1 MSFNPHPNMQ
11 AQEVIFTRKSKNISH
26 PLLLFN
32 STKVSQSTT
41 QKHLGRILV
50 NRLTCDA
57 YLTVIG
63 AKVNKIIALLRKH
76 QHILP
81 RNGLITICKAFM
93 CHYLNYEDILYNVQ
107 CIIRSKNIQ
116 YNACLVITG
125 AIRGSPKESNYQEL
139 GFGIIPTST
148 MVSKTILLL

>member
-1 MSFNPHPNMQ
+1 MESELIPDLNKQ
-11 AQEVIFTRKSKNISH
+11 AYEVIFIRKSKNISRA
-26 PLLLFN
+26 LLILN
-32 STKVSQSTT
+32 NTKVSQSTT

-81 RNGLITICKAFM
+81 RNGLTTICKPFM

-107 CIIRSKNIQ
+107 CIIRSKNRI
-116 YNACLVITG
+116 YPI
-125 AIRGSPKESNYQEL
+125 
-139 GFGIIPTST
+139 
-148 MVSKTILLL
+148 